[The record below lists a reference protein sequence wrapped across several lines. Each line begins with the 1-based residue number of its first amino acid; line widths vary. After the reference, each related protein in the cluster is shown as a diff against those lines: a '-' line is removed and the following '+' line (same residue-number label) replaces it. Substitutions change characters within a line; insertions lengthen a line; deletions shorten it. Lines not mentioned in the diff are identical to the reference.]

1 MNKVGFLFYMTAFCV
16 THISAQVA
24 SKNTT
29 DTAKVVTIT
38 SVFKPS
44 LRPLSK
50 INFLAAT
57 PFVDN
62 SKVTMRYM
70 VPSQN
75 ISFGYQAVA
84 VTPLAYV
91 ADSISPLKRNHFL
104 KVGLGNLNSIIAE
117 AGFNIGDGVKNNTY
131 IGGGIKKM
139 KGPLFAQEFTDVHF
153 SINSAHQIG
162 EAHDLSVKF
171 TTGSTTRYAY
181 GFKPA
186 SIPYTKDNI
195 LNKYN
200 SAGITVHLANKT
212 DAFFGIHYTPTVSFD
227 YLQSGVDEREF
238 ETSIS
243 APVSKNLGTDFK
255 ISVQPT
261 ASFSNT
267 VLPTIPNNL
276 TIVNNLFSMP
286 STFSWITN
294 KFQVHFGAAPTIN
307 NGNYAVLPQVTGVAI
322 LPNNGLRVELGWAGH
337 FEKNNL
343 RTLAAFNPWVR
354 IPNNFSNT
362 KITEQ
367 FLGFKLPVGNHFT
380 YGVTLSL
387 LEYENQALFT
397 NAFTDGRL
405 FHVFFEPSMRA
416 VQLQA
421 NVSYTLQEKLN
432 VLGGVTYK
440 KFSGLKVQNEAWG
453 LLPLEL
459 NGSLHWKFS
468 NKLSFT
474 STLYAWDGAQA
485 MDAQMA
491 TKKLPAAADI
501 SLGATFTVVKSAKFW
516 LQLNNILDNRYQ
528 RWNQYEVF
536 GRNVVAGFVYSFSG
550 KQ

>member
-1 MNKVGFLFYMTAFCV
+1 MNKVGILLVMSAFWALLS
-16 THISAQVA
+16 SAQSV

-38 SVFKPS
+38 SAFKPS
-44 LRPLSK
+44 LRPQSK

-57 PFVDN
+57 PFLDN
-62 SKVTMRYM
+62 SKVAMQY
-70 VPSQN
+70 VIPSQN

-91 ADSISPLKRNHFL
+91 PDSVMLSRRNHFI
-104 KVGLGNLNSIIAE
+104 KVGLGNLNTIVAE

-131 IGGGIKKM
+131 IGGGYKKM
-139 KGPLFAQEFTDVHF
+139 KGPVFAQEFTDINF

-171 TTGSTTRYAY
+171 TTASTTRYAY

-212 DAFFGIHYTPTVSFD
+212 DAFFGIHYTPTISFD
-227 YLQSGVDEREF
+227 YLQSGIDEREF
-238 ETSIS
+238 ETSIA

-255 ISVQPT
+255 ISLQPT

-267 VLPTIPNNL
+267 ILPTIPSNL

-294 KFQVHFGAAPTIN
+294 KFQVHLGAAPTIN
-307 NGNYAVLPQVTGVAI
+307 NGTYAVLPQVSGVAI
-322 LPNNGLRVELGWAGH
+322 LPNNGLRIELGWAGH

-343 RTLAAFNPWVR
+343 RSLVAINPWVR

-367 FLGFKLPVGNHFT
+367 FLGLKLPIGNHFT
-380 YGVTLSL
+380 YGARISL
-387 LEYENQALFT
+387 LEYENQALFA

-405 FHVFFEPSMRA
+405 FKVLFEPTLRA
-416 VQLQA
+416 LQLQA
-421 NVSYTLQEKLN
+421 NVSYTLQDKLN
-432 VLGGVTYK
+432 ILGGITYK
-440 KFSGLKVQNEAWG
+440 KFSDLTVQKEAFG
-453 LLPLEL
+453 ILPLEF

-468 NKLSFT
+468 DKLSIT

-485 MDAQMA
+485 MDAQMSI
-491 TKKLPAAADI
+491 KKLPAAADF
-501 SLGATFTVVKSAKFW
+501 SVGATYAVVKSAKFW
-516 LQLNNILDNRYQ
+516 LQLNNLLDNRYQ

-550 KQ
+550 K

>member
-1 MNKVGFLFYMTAFCV
+1 MNKVGILLVMSAFWALLS
-16 THISAQVA
+16 SAQSV

-38 SVFKPS
+38 SAFKPS
-44 LRPLSK
+44 LRPQSK

-57 PFVDN
+57 PFLDN
-62 SKVTMRYM
+62 SKVAMQY
-70 VPSQN
+70 VIPSQN

-91 ADSISPLKRNHFL
+91 PDSVMLSRRNHFI
-104 KVGLGNLNSIIAE
+104 KVGLGNLNTIVAE

-131 IGGGIKKM
+131 IGGGYKKM
-139 KGPLFAQEFTDVHF
+139 KGPVFAQEFTDINF

-171 TTGSTTRYAY
+171 TTASTTRYAY

-212 DAFFGIHYTPTVSFD
+212 DAFFGIHYTPTISFD
-227 YLQSGVDEREF
+227 YLQSGIDEREF
-238 ETSIS
+238 ETSIA

-255 ISVQPT
+255 ISLQPT

-267 VLPTIPNNL
+267 ILPTIPSNL

-294 KFQVHFGAAPTIN
+294 KFQVHLGAAPTIN
-307 NGNYAVLPQVTGVAI
+307 NGTYAVLPQVSGVAI
-322 LPNNGLRVELGWAGH
+322 LPNNGLRIELGWAGH

-343 RTLAAFNPWVR
+343 RSLVAINPWVR

-367 FLGFKLPVGNHFT
+367 FLGLKLPIGNHFT
-380 YGVTLSL
+380 YGARISL
-387 LEYENQALFT
+387 LEFENQALFA

-405 FHVFFEPSMRA
+405 FKVLFEPTLRA
-416 VQLQA
+416 LQLQA
-421 NVSYTLQEKLN
+421 NVSYTLQDKLN
-432 VLGGVTYK
+432 ILGGITYK
-440 KFSGLKVQNEAWG
+440 KFSDLTVQKEAFG
-453 LLPLEL
+453 LLPLEF

-468 NKLSFT
+468 DKLSIT

-485 MDAQMA
+485 MDAQMSI
-491 TKKLPAAADI
+491 KKLPAAADF
-501 SLGATFTVVKSAKFW
+501 SVGATYAVVKSAKFW
-516 LQLNNILDNRYQ
+516 LQLNNLLDNRYQ

-550 KQ
+550 K

>member
-1 MNKVGFLFYMTAFCV
+1 MNKVGILLVMSAFWALLS
-16 THISAQVA
+16 SAQSV

-38 SVFKPS
+38 SAFKPS
-44 LRPLSK
+44 LRPQSK

-57 PFVDN
+57 PFLDN
-62 SKVTMRYM
+62 SKVAMQY
-70 VPSQN
+70 VIPSQN

-91 ADSISPLKRNHFL
+91 PDSVMLSRRNHFI
-104 KVGLGNLNSIIAE
+104 KVGLGNLNTIVAE

-131 IGGGIKKM
+131 IGGGYKKM
-139 KGPLFAQEFTDVHF
+139 KGPVFAQEFTDINF

-171 TTGSTTRYAY
+171 ITASTTRYAY

-212 DAFFGIHYTPTVSFD
+212 DAFFGIHYTPTISFD
-227 YLQSGVDEREF
+227 YLQSGIDEREF
-238 ETSIS
+238 ETSIA

-255 ISVQPT
+255 ISLQPT

-267 VLPTIPNNL
+267 ILPTIPSNL

-294 KFQVHFGAAPTIN
+294 KFQVHLGAAPTIN
-307 NGNYAVLPQVTGVAI
+307 NGTYAVLPQVSGVAI
-322 LPNNGLRVELGWAGH
+322 LPNNGLRIELGWAGH

-343 RTLAAFNPWVR
+343 RSLVAINPWVR

-367 FLGFKLPVGNHFT
+367 FLGVKLPIGNHFT
-380 YGVTLSL
+380 YGARISL
-387 LEYENQALFT
+387 LEYENQALFA

-405 FHVFFEPSMRA
+405 FKVLFEPTLRA
-416 VQLQA
+416 LQLQA
-421 NVSYTLQEKLN
+421 NVSYTLQDKLN
-432 VLGGVTYK
+432 ILGGITYK
-440 KFSGLKVQNEAWG
+440 KFSDLTVQKEAFG
-453 LLPLEL
+453 ILPLEF

-468 NKLSFT
+468 DKLSIT

-485 MDAQMA
+485 MDAQMSI
-491 TKKLPAAADI
+491 KKLPAAADF
-501 SLGATFTVVKSAKFW
+501 SVGATYAVVKSAKFW
-516 LQLNNILDNRYQ
+516 LQLNNLLDNRYQ

-550 KQ
+550 K

>member
-1 MNKVGFLFYMTAFCV
+1 MNKVGILIVMSAFWALL
-16 THISAQVA
+16 SNAQSV

-38 SVFKPS
+38 SAFKPS
-44 LRPLSK
+44 LRPQSK

-57 PFVDN
+57 PFLDN
-62 SKVTMRYM
+62 SKVPMKY
-70 VPSQN
+70 VIPSQN

-91 ADSISPLKRNHFL
+91 PDSVMLSRRNHFI
-104 KVGLGNLNSIIAE
+104 KVGLGNLNTIVAE

-131 IGGGIKKM
+131 IGGGYKKM
-139 KGPLFAQEFTDVHF
+139 KGPLFAQEFTDINF

-171 TTGSTTRYAY
+171 TTASTTRYAY

-212 DAFFGIHYTPTVSFD
+212 DAFFGIHYTPTISFD
-227 YLQSGVDEREF
+227 YLQSGIDEREF
-238 ETSIS
+238 ETSIA

-255 ISVQPT
+255 ISLQPT

-267 VLPTIPNNL
+267 ILPTIPSNL

-294 KFQVHFGAAPTIN
+294 KFQVHLGAAPTIN
-307 NGNYAVLPQVTGVAI
+307 NGTYAVLPQVSGVAI
-322 LPNNGLRVELGWAGH
+322 LPNNGLRIELGWAGH

-343 RTLAAFNPWVR
+343 RSLVAINPWVR

-367 FLGFKLPVGNHFT
+367 FLGLKLPIGNHFT
-380 YGVTLSL
+380 YGARISL
-387 LEYENQALFT
+387 LEYENQALFA

-405 FHVFFEPSMRA
+405 FKVLFEPTLRA
-416 VQLQA
+416 LQLQA
-421 NVSYTLQEKLN
+421 NVSYTLQDKLN
-432 VLGGVTYK
+432 ILGGITYK
-440 KFSGLKVQNEAWG
+440 KFSDLTVQKEAFG
-453 LLPLEL
+453 LLPLEF

-468 NKLSFT
+468 DKLSIT

-485 MDAQMA
+485 MDAQMSI
-491 TKKLPAAADI
+491 KKLPAAADF
-501 SLGATFTVVKSAKFW
+501 SVGATYAVVKSAKFW
-516 LQLNNILDNRYQ
+516 LQLNNLLDNRYQ

-550 KQ
+550 K

>member
-1 MNKVGFLFYMTAFCV
+1 MNKVGILLVMSAFWALLS
-16 THISAQVA
+16 SAQSV

-38 SVFKPS
+38 SAFKPS
-44 LRPLSK
+44 LRPQSK

-57 PFVDN
+57 PFLDN
-62 SKVTMRYM
+62 SKVAMQY
-70 VPSQN
+70 VIPSQN

-91 ADSISPLKRNHFL
+91 PDSVMLSRRNHFI
-104 KVGLGNLNSIIAE
+104 KVGLGNLNTIVAE

-131 IGGGIKKM
+131 IGGGYKKM
-139 KGPLFAQEFTDVHF
+139 KGPLFAQEFTDINF

-171 TTGSTTRYAY
+171 TTASTTRYAY

-212 DAFFGIHYTPTVSFD
+212 DAFFGIHYTPTISFD
-227 YLQSGVDEREF
+227 YLQSGIDEREF
-238 ETSIS
+238 ETSIA

-255 ISVQPT
+255 ISLQPT

-267 VLPTIPNNL
+267 ILPTIPSNL

-294 KFQVHFGAAPTIN
+294 KFQVHLGAAPTIN
-307 NGNYAVLPQVTGVAI
+307 NGTYAVLPQVSGVAI
-322 LPNNGLRVELGWAGH
+322 LPNNGLRIELGWAGH

-343 RTLAAFNPWVR
+343 RSLVAINPWVR

-367 FLGFKLPVGNHFT
+367 FLGVKLPIGNHFT
-380 YGVTLSL
+380 YGARISL
-387 LEYENQALFT
+387 LEYENQALFA

-405 FHVFFEPSMRA
+405 FKVLFEPTLRA
-416 VQLQA
+416 LHLQA
-421 NVSYTLQEKLN
+421 NVSYTLQDKLN
-432 VLGGVTYK
+432 ILGGITYK
-440 KFSGLKVQNEAWG
+440 KFSDLTVQKEAFG
-453 LLPLEL
+453 LLPLEF

-468 NKLSFT
+468 DKLSIT
-474 STLYAWDGAQA
+474 STLYAWDGAQT
-485 MDAQMA
+485 MDAQMSI
-491 TKKLPAAADI
+491 KKLPAAADF
-501 SLGATFTVVKSAKFW
+501 SVGATYAVVKSAKFW
-516 LQLNNILDNRYQ
+516 LQLNNLLDNRYQ

-550 KQ
+550 K